1 MPSKMRNIKVLYNIK
16 QNRVLYDIRNKR
28 YIIFNP
34 GHIDDTDFH
43 PRKGQQKIK
52 YSHMTEVFE
61 LNIDTLEVAGIDRMH
76 KMDIYQLLIDGFY
89 REITK
94 REKAKLLL
102 KADVLL

>member
-1 MPSKMRNIKVLYNIK
+1 MRNIKVLYDIK
-16 QNRVLYDIRNKR
+16 QNRVLYDTCEKR

-34 GHIDDTDFH
+34 DHVENTDFH
-43 PRKGQQKIK
+43 PKKGQQKIR

-61 LNIDTLEVAGIDRMH
+61 LNIDTLDVELIDRMH
-76 KMDIYQLLIDGFY
+76 KMDIYQGLIDGFY

-94 REKAKLLL
+94 TERAKLLL

>member
-1 MPSKMRNIKVLYNIK
+1 MKMRNIKVLYDLK
-16 QNRVLYDIRNKR
+16 QNRVLYDIENKR

-34 GHIDDTDFH
+34 DHVENTDFH
-43 PRKGQQKIK
+43 PRKGQQKIR

-61 LNIDTLEVAGIDRMH
+61 LNIDTLEVEGIDRMH

-94 REKAKLLL
+94 SERAKLLL